1 MRVQCGRSVES
12 MRAPPWRLLE
22 RSIVSALNLL
32 IFREALA
39 WRQAGGAI
47 AKACVVETW
56 RPAPR
61 PPDSRLVRDADAN
74 FSGSVP
80 GGCVEAA
87 VISAALEAMQ
97 AGAPRLHAPIT
108 SAFVRCRHRS
118 R

>member
-1 MRVQCGRSVES
+1 MEASGRRDCQGV
-12 MRAPPWRLLE
+12 RGRD
-22 RSIVSALNLL
+22 
-32 IFREALA
+32 LA
-39 WRQAGGAI
+39 VG
-47 AKACVVETW
+47 T
-56 RPAPR
+56 
-61 PPDSRLVRDADAN
+61 PPDSRLAMDADGN
-74 FSGSVP
+74 FSGSVS

>member
-1 MRVQCGRSVES
+1 MRVQCGRSAES

-22 RSIVSALNLL
+22 RRIVSA
-32 IFREALA
+32 FREALA
-39 WRQAGGAI
+39 WRQAAGAI

-61 PPDSRLVRDADAN
+61 PPDSRLVGDADGN
-74 FSGSVP
+74 FSGSVS

>member
-1 MRVQCGRSVES
+1 MEASGR
-12 MRAPPWRLLE
+12 RDC
-22 RSIVSALNLL
+22 
-32 IFREALA
+32 
-39 WRQAGGAI
+39 Q
-47 AKACVVETW
+47 ACVVETW

-61 PPDSRLVRDADAN
+61 PPDSRLVGDADAN
-74 FSGSVP
+74 FSGSVS

-87 VISAALEAMQ
+87 VISAGLEAMQ